1 MTFSEIKAIY
11 ICDMI
16 NLNFASNLSVLAD
29 RAIAQLKRVWTDPF
43 QAPVIVFPDKK
54 IEQWFRLKWVDK
66 FGAVGNLNA
75 TTVDVFLWNSLQ
87 PDANQKLLT
96 DEILQSV
103 ILAYFLENAKTLPK
117 PCQTYLQ
124 KAGEEPIDQV
134 GVKGIDEAKAFDLS
148 QKLSALFR
156 DYELTRPNGFM
167 EGWREGLFFA
177 NNANASIK
185 TKLEEQEKWQR
196 EIYIGLFQ
204 KQNSYFNQAFAANK
218 ERTGS
223 DTVYLT
229 LPYLFTE
236 KKNNLKAFSN
246 KQIFIFGLSSM
257 GQFYHAMLYEMSQA
271 GAVIN
276 AYVQNPCSEFW
287 EDATKIVK
295 PELGKSYYE
304 VDKSCSGLQTNYDES
319 TDEFGVSS
327 SIPDENNLLVK
338 FGKSGR
344 ENIRLWCT
352 NSDYIYSWF
361 GREIPCDS
369 KLHALQNLVYS
380 RKNKLD
386 DDRKI
391 EDDLS
396 FTLTGAPTRLR
407 EVEDLHSRICSLLD
421 PVKNNGAECS
431 FKDILVLS
439 PCLDEY
445 RAVIP
450 QVFESAKKDK
460 GIPYKIL
467 DSKEGFSFTAE
478 ALQVLLKIRDKHD
491 FNRED
496 LFALLENPVVQEC
509 RGITGEDVFK
519 FRNIISN
526 VVAYRRKVD
535 DNEDVFS
542 WKRAVKR
549 LLLSNWM
556 DENYMLDAENGIAPF
571 DSMDIDSS
579 ETLMKLVDALDSLD
593 VLASGSDDISTE
605 LIDLGENATVKRYKD
620 LEALREILVD
630 WLRNTQ
636 EPTILSA
643 VFMVFHN
650 IEVILDATKNAV
662 PFKFAYHAI
671 MDSVVGAK
679 MGSDKLFIDGISFM
693 RLAPNRIVPAK
704 HIFILGMGSEYFP
717 GRNDSSTLDLR
728 LLAQRRMLGDDT
740 NVAKNRYLFLCEIMS
755 AQESF
760 HLSYINKDL
769 REDAELDVST
779 VIHELKDYV
788 ISPTTCEMRLD
799 EYRSESELYTNRG
812 YRNRKLLIDRY
823 AKNGNGIG
831 SASYEGMS
839 KIVPPIEDKEL
850 HITANQLKNFLK
862 NPFEFYARQKLHLP
876 AEESDVTK
884 DDFEPVKLDGLASY
898 SINQAK
904 FNEVLQQQKG
914 NWIQESLQGCIPA
927 SPFDADV
934 KHNIEAMVENQC
946 QQLIKCV
953 GEKNAVSTVKP
964 TQIKFDLGK
973 ERFLIIDCNEINYLR
988 NDGTLYLYE
997 PVVKIKKDTKFSK
1010 ILGLYVTA
1018 LVLLAQKSENGLDG
1032 INDVV
1037 LLNLTK
1043 DASKTYKMDLS
1054 KIDPLKR
1061 LREICDMA
1069 YGLPQ
1074 RNPFKC
1080 LIPADFVWKVRE
1092 CKDEIDKKSG
1102 NVKETAKEKQE
1113 KLFNKTMDEYCGG
1126 YDGIYDPSYFPQFEL
1141 FGPEDYEL
1149 VEDENG
1155 KITDSLK
1162 AGYKEMVKLFEGL
1175 VEV

>member
-1 MTFSEIKAIY
+1 
-11 ICDMI
+11 MI
-16 NLNFASNLSVLAD
+16 NLNFASNLNVLAD
-29 RAIAQLKRVWTDPF
+29 QAIGQLKSAWTDPF
-43 QAPVIVFPDKK
+43 TAPAIVFPDKK
-54 IEQWFRLKWVDK
+54 IEQWFRLRWVSK
-66 FGAVGNLNA
+66 YGAIGNLNA
-75 TTVDVFLWNSLQ
+75 KTIDAFLWESLQ
-87 PDANQKLLT
+87 PVENQKLLT
-96 DEILQSV
+96 DDILQSV
-103 ILAYFLENAKTLPK
+103 ILAYFLENAKTLPEQ
-117 PCQTYLQ
+117 CLTYLQ
-124 KAGEEPIDQV
+124 KAGVAPIAEA
-134 GVKGIDEAKAFDLS
+134 GVAGIDEAKAFDLS
-148 QKLSALFR
+148 QKLSSLFR

-167 EGWREGLFFA
+167 EGWRSGLFFA
-177 NNANASIK
+177 GNAKPSVK
-185 TKLEEQEKWQR
+185 DKVEQQEKWQR
-196 EIYIGLFQ
+196 EIYAELFQ
-204 KQNSYFNQAFAANK
+204 KADSFFNQAFAANK

-223 DTVYLT
+223 ETVYLT

-236 KKNNLKAFSN
+236 KKENLKKLAG

-257 GQFYHAMLYEMSQA
+257 GQFYHAMLHEMSEA
-271 GAVIN
+271 GAIVN

-287 EDATKIVK
+287 EDATKVVR
-295 PELGKSYYE
+295 PEPGKSYYE
-304 VDKSCSGLQTNYDES
+304 VDKNCAGLKTDYDEN
-319 TDEFGVSS
+319 TDEFGLASS
-327 SIPDENNLLVK
+327 APDENNLLVK
-338 FGKSGR
+338 LGKSGR

-352 NSDYIYSWF
+352 NSNYIYSWF
-361 GREIPCDS
+361 GNEIPCDS
-369 KLHALQNLVYS
+369 RLHALQNLVYS
-380 RKNKLD
+380 RKNKFE

-391 EDDLS
+391 EDDQS

-421 PVKNNGAECS
+421 PEKNDGETCT
-431 FKDILVLS
+431 FQDILVLS

-445 RAVIP
+445 RAIIP

-509 RGITGEDVFK
+509 RGITGEDVIK
-519 FRNIISN
+519 FRNIVSS

-556 DENYMLDAENGIAPF
+556 DENYMLDDENGIAPF
-571 DSMDIDSS
+571 DSMDVDSN

-593 VLASGSDDISTE
+593 VLASGSNDISTE
-605 LIDLGENATVKRYKD
+605 LIDLGENATVKRYRD

-630 WLRNTQ
+630 WLRNKQ
-636 EPTILSA
+636 EPSILST
-643 VFMVFHN
+643 VFMVLHN
-650 IEVILDATKNAV
+650 IEVILDTTKNAV
-662 PFKFAYHAI
+662 PFKFVYHAI
-671 MDSVVGAK
+671 MDSAVGAK

-693 RLAPNRIVPAK
+693 KLAPNRIVPAK

-740 NVAKNRYLFLCEIMS
+740 LVAKNRYLFLCEIMS
-755 AQESF
+755 AQESLY
-760 HLSYINKDL
+760 LSYVNKDL
-769 REDAELDVST
+769 KEDAELDVST
-779 VIHELKDYV
+779 VIHELKDYF
-788 ISPTTCEMRLD
+788 ISPTACEMRLD
-799 EYRSESELYTNRG
+799 EYRPESDLYTNRG

-823 AKNGNGIG
+823 AKNDRGTDCV
-831 SASYEGMS
+831 SCEDVP

-850 HITANQLKNFLK
+850 HVSANQLKNFLK
-862 NPFEFYARQKLHLP
+862 NPFEFYAKQKLHLP
-876 AEESDVTK
+876 SEESDITK
-884 DDFEPVKLDGLASY
+884 DDFEPVKLEGLASY
-898 SINQAK
+898 SINQNK
-904 FNEVLQQQKG
+904 FEEKLLQQEE
-914 NWIQESLQGCIPA
+914 NWVQESLLGSIPV

-934 KHNIEAMVENQC
+934 KRNVETMVKSQYH
-946 QQLIKCV
+946 QLTSCV
-953 GEKNAVSTVKP
+953 GENFAVKVVKP
-964 TQIKFDLGK
+964 SQIKFDLGNGK
-973 ERFLIIDCNEINYLR
+973 SLIIDCNEINYSK

-997 PVVKIKKDTKFSK
+997 PVAKKEEKTRFSK

-1018 LVLLAQKSENGLDG
+1018 LVLLAQKSENGLED

-1037 LLNLTK
+1037 LLNLTQ
-1043 DASKTYKMDLS
+1043 DVSKVYKMDLS
-1054 KIDPLKR
+1054 KIDPLSR
-1061 LREICDMA
+1061 LREICEMA
-1069 YGLPQ
+1069 YGLLQ

-1080 LIPADFVWKVRE
+1080 LIPADFVWEIRE
-1092 CKDEIDKKSG
+1092 CKDEIDKKTG

-1113 KLFNKTMDEYCGG
+1113 KLFNKTMDEYCSG
-1126 YDGIYDPSYFPQFEL
+1126 YNGVYNPSYFPQFKL
-1141 FGPEDYEL
+1141 FGLEDYEL

-1162 AGYKEMVKLFEGL
+1162 TGYQEMVKLFEGL